1 MPQPTQYQELY
12 EHESFNHFLKE
23 NELDKDK
30 RYRRNYISVIGR
42 YLTYRNLSFNEY
54 ISLLKN
60 NPEDEISKV
69 HEYRAFLKGIGKT
82 DQTPYIK
89 RLMRFFGITFP
100 RYKQQK
106 RKKRILYFIDD
117 TADKY
122 MIEFMELQKG
132 LSGNSQRRINRSLYE
147 FCQFVNLSP
156 SELYDQATTEKLDRK
171 KIGRLI
177 IDFSLSRENPT
188 KDQEKSFGWVPI
200 SHEFTRTKTYYVNQF
215 FEMVCLIKPVF
226 KSNQLGKSDNG
237 MNIAKRALIKKMEI
251 RQVSEKMN
259 LHQKCLFFG
268 LFESG
273 LYAKDLV
280 GLTYGEIKHALDLNA
295 TLENTRECVAFFN
308 RRSKTG
314 VGHIAVIGKQ
324 TLYYLQLKLSERIR
338 IYSSETPYQIKDD
351 EYVFSENISP
361 MREPNPSS
369 INNMIRD
376 KSLTCGFE
384 KITCRDLRRTFI
396 TLLSESAK
404 MPIEHR
410 QILYGHL
417 NKLMSTRAYTVSDF
431 IKYEEFFS
439 RSYNEC
445 FFLEYDDLKY
455 KSLREENR
463 EIKTAIKDVSNVLEN
478 FFSALTDPAGRT
490 NLTREDLEKAIRRLR
505 EIT

>member
-1 MPQPTQYQELY
+1 MPQPTQYKELY
-12 EHESFNHFLKE
+12 ENKTINQFLKE

-30 RYRRNYISVIGR
+30 RYKRNYISVIGR
-42 YLTYRNLSFNEY
+42 YLTHRNLSITEY

-60 NPEDEISKV
+60 YPKDEISKV
-69 HEYRAFLKGIGKT
+69 HEYRAFLKGIGKA

-100 RYKQQK
+100 RYKQQQ
-106 RKKRILYFIDD
+106 RKKRILYYIDD
-117 TADKY
+117 VADKY

-147 FCQFVNLSP
+147 FCQFVSLSP
-156 SELYDQATTEKLDRK
+156 SELYQQVITEELDRK
-171 KIGRLI
+171 KLGRLI

-188 KDQEKSFGWVPI
+188 MDQEKSFGWKPI
-200 SHEFTRTKTYYVNQF
+200 SHEFTKTKTYYINQF
-215 FEMVCLIKPVF
+215 FEMVCLAKPVY
-226 KSNQLGKSDNG
+226 KSSQLGKSDNG

-259 LHQKCLFFG
+259 LNQKCLFFG

-280 GLTYGEIKHALDLNA
+280 NLTYGKIKHALDLNA
-295 TLENTRECVAFFN
+295 ALENTRECVAFFN
-308 RRSKTG
+308 RRSKTR

-338 IYSSETPYQIKDD
+338 MYSSENPYQIKDD
-351 EYVFSENISP
+351 EFVFSENISP

-369 INNMIRD
+369 VNNMIRD
-376 KSLTCGFE
+376 KSLSCGFE

-396 TLLSESAK
+396 TLLAESAK
-404 MPIEHR
+404 IPIEHR

-431 IKYEEFFS
+431 PKYEEFYS

-445 FFLEYDDLKY
+445 FFLEYDDVKY
-455 KSLREENR
+455 KSLQKEMQEVR
-463 EIKTAIKDVSNVLEN
+463 EN
-478 FFSALTDPAGRT
+478 FETIMEKLLGSLMDSKGDT
-490 NLTREDLEKAIRRLR
+490 NLTREDLEKALRRSR
-505 EIT
+505 KIE